1 MPKIKLHKI
10 VGNLLDK
17 LRKLY
22 MHEWNGHIEI
32 LSFPQGIEN
41 CRQFVLLRTDI
52 LQKTVVG
59 CPWCTLCDVVT
70 FGRILRNNKWW
81 HQKLNKLTVWYSN
94 YIYLV
99 LVAAILF
106 RNESSECHN
115 EGFNT
120 GKINVIMVYT
130 SRTNRNLE
138 GDEDG
143 DRGVKA
149 VRNQSIRTTSFECL
163 LYFNKCRRWS
173 WIVHF

>member
-22 MHEWNGHIEI
+22 MHEWNGHLEI

-52 LQKTVVG
+52 LQETVVG

-70 FGRILRNNKWW
+70 FGRILRNNNWW

-106 RNESSECHN
+106 RNESSECQN

-120 GKINVIMVYT
+120 GKITVIMVYT

-143 DRGVKA
+143 DHGVKA